1 MGSVGLGT
9 LLLADGRFPA
19 GGHAHSAGVEA
30 AVADGRVVDTGSL
43 EEFVRGRLWT
53 AGLTEAAL
61 AAATVERLQ
70 QWSGGAARGTA
81 GNAARS
87 GPGNVARGA
96 AGSGPG
102 GALDD
107 GTGRVSAA
115 LRALDAEADARIAP
129 HPLRAASRRL
139 GRQML
144 RAAGRCWPVP
154 LLGVAKLIEPVGLH
168 QPVAL
173 GVAAVAAGVPAR
185 EAAAVAVHHVM
196 VTPAQAGV
204 RLLGLDPF
212 DVTAVVAG
220 LSSDAEAVV
229 DEALSAAGGP
239 LAQLPSRTGAL
250 VDIAAI
256 HHAGSDRRL
265 FAT

>member
-1 MGSVGLGT
+1 MRSFGLGA

-30 AVADGRVVDTGSL
+30 AVADGRVVDTCSL
-43 EEFVRGRLWT
+43 EDFVSGRLWT

-61 AAATVERLQ
+61 AAAAVERLEY
-70 QWSGGAARGTA
+70 WSGSAADSAADGAADG
-81 GNAARS
+81 
-87 GPGNVARGA
+87 
-96 AGSGPG
+96 
-102 GALDD
+102 
-107 GTGRVSAA
+107 GTGRAAAA
-115 LRALDAEADARIAP
+115 LRALDAEADARITP
-129 HPLRAASRRL
+129 PPLRAASRRL

-144 RAAGRCWPVP
+144 RAAERCWPVP
-154 LLGVAKLIEPVGLH
+154 LVGVAKLIQPVGLH

-185 EAAAVAVHHVM
+185 EAAAVAVHHAM

-212 DVTAVVAG
+212 DVIAVVAG
-220 LSSDAEAVV
+220 LSSEAEAVV
-229 DEALSAAGGP
+229 DEALSVAGGP
-239 LAQLPSRTGAL
+239 LAQLPSRAGAL

-256 HHAGSDRRL
+256 DHAGSDRRL

>member
-30 AVADGRVVDTGSL
+30 AVADGRIGDVDSL

-61 AAATVERLQ
+61 AAAAVERLKH
-70 QWSGGAARGTA
+70 WSGGAAGGDT
-81 GNAARS
+81 G
-87 GPGNVARGA
+87 GA
-96 AGSGPG
+96 A
-102 GALDD
+102 
-107 GTGRVSAA
+107 AA
-115 LRALDAEADARIAP
+115 LQALDAEADARIVP
-129 HPLRAASRRL
+129 PPLRAASRRL

-144 RAAGRCWPVP
+144 RAAERCWPVP
-154 LLGVAKLIEPVGLH
+154 LVGVAKLIEPAGLH

-173 GVAAVAAGVPAR
+173 GVAAVAAGLPAR
-185 EAAAVAVHHVM
+185 EAAAVAVHHAM

-212 DVTAVVAG
+212 DVIAVVAG
-220 LSSDAEAVV
+220 LSSEAEALV
-229 DEALSAAGGP
+229 DEALSVAGGP

-250 VDIAAI
+250 IDIGAI

>member
-1 MGSVGLGT
+1 MSSVGLGA

-30 AVADGRVVDTGSL
+30 AVADGRVVDTCSL
-43 EEFVRGRLWT
+43 EDFVRGRLWT

-61 AAATVERLQ
+61 AAATVERLEH
-70 QWSGGAARGTA
+70 WSGGAAHGVA
-81 GNAARS
+81 G
-87 GPGNVARGA
+87 G
-96 AGSGPG
+96 
-102 GALDD
+102 
-107 GTGRVSAA
+107 GTGRAAAA
-115 LRALDAEADARIAP
+115 LRALDVEADARITP
-129 HPLRAASRRL
+129 PPLRAASRRL

-144 RAAGRCWPVP
+144 RAAERCWPVP
-154 LLGVAKLIEPVGLH
+154 LVDVARLVDPIGPH

-185 EAAAVAVHHVM
+185 EAAAVAVHHSM

-212 DVTAVVAG
+212 DVIAVVAG
-220 LSSDAEAVV
+220 LWSEAEAVV
-229 DEALSAAGGP
+229 DEALSVAGGP
-239 LAQLPSRTGAL
+239 LAQLPSRTGVL

-256 HHAGSDRRL
+256 DHAGSDRRL